1 MLKHLSIRNYILIEK
16 LDIDLQ
22 AGFSVMTG
30 ETGAGKSIILGTLR
44 LLMGERTD
52 SRCIMPGQ
60 AKCTVEGIF
69 DIEGYGL
76 QAIFEQNELDY
87 EPTECILRREVTTA
101 GKSRAFV
108 NDSPVSATVLRM
120 IALRLLDIHSQHSNL
135 LLENPAF
142 QLSIVDVIADHPD
155 LLRDYAEGYA
165 RIAEAKREL
174 TEMEERLAKQ
184 QDDEDYLRFQ
194 LEQLD
199 EFKPQAGE
207 DEELRSQQS
216 ALAHAEEI
224 KMALSEIDTL
234 LNSGGGEGSLGAIDA
249 LRHSQQAMQQA
260 AKYCPSLDNYR
271 ERLESVIIELKD
283 IASDVSAKAEDV
295 EYNPARLQEVTERL
309 DRLFSLEQKHHA
321 ASSDELIAL
330 AEVLRSQLDSLDN
343 SADAIE
349 ALRKQIANETEKAEK
364 LAAKLSAGRRKA
376 VGKVEKLVGEA
387 LRAMDMPAAKFQV
400 DVAKSEKLLP
410 SGADIVTFLFA
421 GGKGLSLR
429 PLADVASGGEM
440 SRVMLALKAMTAG
453 QMHLPTIVFD
463 EIDTGVSGKVASSM
477 AQIMQEMAGH
487 GGQQVIAITHLPQIA
502 AKADAHYF
510 VFKEER
516 EGRTTSHIR
525 LLDADGRIAE
535 LAHMLSGSTVTEAAK
550 ENARELLK
558 EKMKR

>member
-1 MLKHLSIRNYILIEK
+1 
-16 LDIDLQ
+16 
-22 AGFSVMTG
+22 
-30 ETGAGKSIILGTLR
+30 
-44 LLMGERTD
+44 
-52 SRCIMPGQ
+52 MP
-60 AKCTVEGIF
+60 
-69 DIEGYGL
+69 
-76 QAIFEQNELDY
+76 
-87 EPTECILRREVTTA
+87 
-101 GKSRAFV
+101 
-108 NDSPVSATVLRM
+108 
-120 IALRLLDIHSQHSNL
+120 
-135 LLENPAF
+135 
-142 QLSIVDVIADHPD
+142 
-155 LLRDYAEGYA
+155 
-165 RIAEAKREL
+165 
-174 TEMEERLAKQ
+174 
-184 QDDEDYLRFQ
+184 
-194 LEQLD
+194 
-199 EFKPQAGE
+199 
-207 DEELRSQQS
+207 
-216 ALAHAEEI
+216 HAEEI

-234 LNSGGGEGSLGAIDA
+234 LNSGEGEGSLGAIDA

-349 ALRKQIANETEKAEK
+349 ALKKQIANETEKAEK

-510 VFKEER
+510 VFKEEK

-558 EKMKR
+558 EKVKR

>member
-1 MLKHLSIRNYILIEK
+1 
-16 LDIDLQ
+16 
-22 AGFSVMTG
+22 MTG

-60 AKCTVEGIF
+60 TKCTVEGIF

-87 EPTECILRREVTTA
+87 EPTECILRR
-101 GKSRAFV
+101 
-108 NDSPVSATVLRM
+108 
-120 IALRLLDIHSQHSNL
+120 DIHSQHSDL

-234 LNSGGGEGSLGAIDA
+234 LNSGEGEGSLGAIDA

-283 IASDVSAKAEDV
+283 IANDVSAKAEDV

-309 DRLFSLEQKHHA
+309 DRLVSLEQKHHA

-349 ALRKQIANETEKAEK
+349 ALKKQIANETEKAEK

-558 EKMKR
+558 EKVKR

>member
-142 QLSIVDVIADHPD
+142 QLGIVDVIADHPD

-165 RIAEAKREL
+165 RIAEAKRKL

-234 LNSGGGEGSLGAIDA
+234 LNSGEGEGSLGAIDA

-260 AKYCPSLDNYR
+260 AKYCPSLDNYK
-271 ERLESVIIELKD
+271 ERLESVIIELND

-349 ALRKQIANETEKAEK
+349 ALKKQIASETEKAEK

-510 VFKEER
+510 VFKEEG

-558 EKMKR
+558 EKVKR

>member
-142 QLSIVDVIADHPD
+142 QLGIVDVIADHPE

-184 QDDEDYLRFQ
+184 QNDEDYLRFQ

-234 LNSGGGEGSLGAIDA
+234 LNSGEGEGSLSAIDA

-349 ALRKQIANETEKAEK
+349 ALKKQIASETEQAEK

-510 VFKEER
+510 VFKEEK

-550 ENARELLK
+550 ENARQLLK
-558 EKMKR
+558 EKVKR

>member
-108 NDSPVSATVLRM
+108 NDSPVSATVLRT

-142 QLSIVDVIADHPD
+142 QLGIVDVIADHPE

-234 LNSGGGEGSLGAIDA
+234 LNSGGGEGSVGAIDA

-510 VFKEER
+510 VFKEEK

-558 EKMKR
+558 EKVKR

>member
-155 LLRDYAEGYA
+155 LLRDYAEGYE

-174 TEMEERLAKQ
+174 KEMEERLAKQ
-184 QDDEDYLRFQ
+184 QNDEDYLRFQ

-234 LNSGGGEGSLGAIDA
+234 LNSGEGEGSLGAIDA

-283 IASDVSAKAEDV
+283 IANDVSAKAEDV

-309 DRLFSLEQKHHA
+309 DRLFSLEQKHHV

-349 ALRKQIANETEKAEK
+349 ALRKQIASETEQAEK

-510 VFKEER
+510 VFKEEK

-558 EKMKR
+558 EKVKR